1 MSKSVERNVYACSYV
16 LPFRG
21 NGDLL
26 VSMHKAKNL
35 YNATL
40 WHYRQALDEH
50 RKAKEDNREPLT
62 EYPDYYK
69 MERKFRAERQINY
82 FDLPQKVSQ
91 QVLRDVQSDWASFVA
106 HVVRNKALPDGHPD
120 KKEKINP
127 PHYKYRDGLARLR
140 YTKQAISFK
149 KYPGKACPS
158 GLDIALDIPP
168 FINPY
173 RIQQMVIEPD
183 GADYI
188 RVTFIY
194 KVDVVELLANNGRI
208 MGIDLGVNNLAACGT
223 NFCRGI
229 LVNGRPLKSMN
240 QYYNKRMAELRS
252 ENEILLEKETSRKVE
267 TQRHHAT
274 RAMERLTRKRRYKIK
289 DYLHKASCCIFEFVA
304 ANGITT
310 IVVGKNAGWKQE
322 CNLGTQNNQ
331 NFVQI
336 PHARFIEMLSYKAA
350 AMGIALIVTEESYT
364 SKCSFIDNED
374 ICFHERYA
382 GRRIKR
388 GLFRAD
394 DGTLINA
401 DLNGALNM
409 IRKVVP
415 NAFAEG
421 IEAVIVSPV
430 RALVA

>member
-1 MSKSVERNVYACSYV
+1 M
-16 LPFRG
+16 
-21 NGDLL
+21 
-26 VSMHKAKNL
+26 
-35 YNATL
+35 
-40 WHYRQALDEH
+40 
-50 RKAKEDNREPLT
+50 
-62 EYPDYYK
+62 
-69 MERKFRAERQINY
+69 
-82 FDLPQKVSQ
+82 
-91 QVLRDVQSDWASFVA
+91 
-106 HVVRNKALPDGHPD
+106 
-120 KKEKINP
+120 
-127 PHYKYRDGLARLR
+127 
-140 YTKQAISFK
+140 
-149 KYPGKACPS
+149 
-158 GLDIALDIPP
+158 DIALDIPP

-274 RAMERLTRKRRYKIK
+274 RAMERLTRKRRYKIM